1 MLILTGQRRS
11 EVGEMRW
18 SEVDLVGRL
27 WVLPKERC
35 KNNQAHQVP
44 LARQAVE
51 ILEKAPR
58 FHGNFIFTTN
68 GGETPAQGFGRAKA
82 MMDAVRPDIPPWT
95 FHDLRRT
102 AATGMARLGAS
113 LAAVEKVLNHTSG
126 SFRGI
131 VRVYQRHDYADEK
144 RHALELWGSHT
155 SGAGTTSLP

>member
-1 MLILTGQRRS
+1 
-11 EVGEMRW
+11 
-18 SEVDLVGRL
+18 
-27 WVLPKERC
+27 
-35 KNNQAHQVP
+35 VP

-82 MMDAVRPDIPPWT
+82 MMDAVRPDRPPWT

-131 VRVYQRHDYADEK
+131 VGVYQRHDFAAEK
-144 RHALELWGSHT
+144 RDALALWGAHVERLAF
-155 SGAGTTSLP
+155 GAVDNVIALDDRLAGRAC